1 MQMCQH
7 LSMMSVT
14 LTDCQQLF
22 ESFSFTQSGSS
33 VFLLVEKLSQNCFK
47 LSSALLLLPLLFFTF
62 LVFLFQLLAKTGG
75 FPNISHQHS

>member
-1 MQMCQH
+1 MQMCQN

-14 LTDCQQLF
+14 LTDRQQLF
-22 ESFSFTQSGSS
+22 ESLSFTQSGSS
-33 VFLLVEKLSQNCFK
+33 MFLLVEKLSQKCLK
-47 LSSALLLLPLLFFTF
+47 LSSALPLLFFFFTF